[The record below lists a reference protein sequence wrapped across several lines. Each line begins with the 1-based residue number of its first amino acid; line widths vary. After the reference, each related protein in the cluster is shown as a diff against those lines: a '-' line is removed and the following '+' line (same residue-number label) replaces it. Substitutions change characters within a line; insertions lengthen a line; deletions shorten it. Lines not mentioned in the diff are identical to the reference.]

1 MGDQQDRINQLL
13 DRLESLIKRQD
24 DFSKEINSLRL
35 EIHRLKTPEP
45 DPSPEVPEAKPE
57 TSPSIPAFEANTEE
71 EIADLAHFLNYTK
84 GAAPKPVFS
93 PTPHIP
99 KIKSDFEKFIGENL
113 INKIGIAITV
123 LGVGIGAKYAID
135 HELISPLTRIILG
148 YLFGTGLLGFAI
160 RLKSKYEN
168 FSAVLLSG
176 AMAILYFITF
186 AAYSFYGLFP
196 QGLAFALMVVFTAF
210 TVVAAIKYNM
220 QVIAHFGLVGAYA
233 VPFLLSEDPGRV
245 EILFSYMAII
255 NLGILAISFS
265 KYWKALFYV
274 SFGLTWLIFFLWYL
288 NEFEPESHFGISM
301 GFLFVFFTIFYVT
314 FLANKLIQKEKFE
327 IDGIILLL
335 ANSFIFYGLG
345 YATLEG
351 QETGG
356 QLLGLFTLCNAIV
369 HFVVGLVIYRQKL
382 ADRNLFYFVSGLVL
396 VFITIAIPVQL
407 EGNWVTLL
415 WAAEA
420 ALLFWIGRTKGVA
433 VYENLSYPLMLLAF
447 FSICEDWTSV
457 YNRYSPE
464 YPDARLRPLI
474 NVNFLSSVL
483 FVGAFLFINF
493 LNRNEKYASETES
506 KRRFSNI
513 LSLFIPAILLV
524 TIYYAFRME
533 IANYWNQLFSD
544 SALTANSAED
554 QFPLSHWNY
563 DLPRFKTVWVINY
576 SLLFA
581 SVLSF
586 VNIFKFKSR
595 QLGYVN
601 LGLIVV
607 TLAVFL
613 VQGLYVLSDLR
624 ESYLDQSL
632 AEFYHRSMFN
642 LGIRYV
648 SFGLVALSLFACY
661 RYLGQDF
668 MNWNFKIGFEFMLHI
683 AVVWI
688 ASAELIH
695 WLDIA
700 GSAQSYKLGLSI
712 LWGVYSLFLIA
723 LGIWKKNKPLRIGAI
738 GLFGITLVKL
748 FFYDISHLDTIGK
761 TIVFVSLGV
770 LLLIIS
776 FLYNKYKHI
785 ISDGTEQ

>member
-1 MGDQQDRINQLL
+1 MGDQNDRINQIQEK
-13 DRLESLIKRQD
+13 LESLLKRQE
-24 DFSKEINSLRL
+24 DFSREINGLRL
-35 EIHRLKTPEP
+35 EIHRLKSPGP
-45 DPSPEVPEAKPE
+45 DLSPENPDLKPE
-57 TSPSIPAFEANTEE
+57 TSPGIPVFEAKTED
-71 EIADLAHFLNYTK
+71 EIADLAHFMKYTE

-93 PTPHIP
+93 PTQHLP

-148 YLFGTGLLGFAI
+148 YLFGAGLLGFAI
-160 RLKSKYEN
+160 RLKRKYEN

-176 AMAILYFITF
+176 AMAILYFITY
-186 AAYSFYGLFP
+186 AGYSFYGLFP

-210 TVVAAIKYNM
+210 TVVAAFKYNM

-233 VPFLLSEDPGRV
+233 VPFLLSEDSGRV

-255 NLGILAISFS
+255 NLGILAISFR

-274 SFGLTWLIFFLWYL
+274 SFGLTWLIFFMWYV
-288 NEFEPESHFGISM
+288 NEFETSSDFGISM
-301 GFLFVFFTIFYVT
+301 GFLFVFFAIFYTT
-314 FLANKLIQKEKFE
+314 FLANKLIQKEQFE

-356 QLLGLFTLCNAIV
+356 QLLGLFTLGNAIV
-369 HFVVGLVIYRQKL
+369 HFVVSLVIYRNKL
-382 ADRNLFYFVSGLVL
+382 ADRNLLYFVSGLVL

-407 EGNWVTLL
+407 DGNWVTLL

-420 ALLFWIGRTKGVA
+420 ALLFWIGRTKGVP
-433 VYENLSYPLMLLAF
+433 VYEKLSYPLMLLAF
-447 FSICEDWTSV
+447 FSICEDWITV
-457 YNRYSPE
+457 YNRYNPDYPE
-464 YPDARLRPLI
+464 TRLMPLF
-474 NVNFLSSVL
+474 NVNFMSSVL
-483 FVGAFLFINF
+483 FVAAFSLINF
-493 LNRNEKYASETES
+493 LNRSEKYVSETES
-506 KRRFSNI
+506 KRGVSAI
-513 LSLFIPAILLV
+513 LSLSIPAILLV

-533 IANYWNQLFSD
+533 IANYWNQLFGD
-544 SALTANSAED
+544 SALTGISVEGD
-554 QFPLSHWNY
+554 FPLSHWNY
-563 DLPRFKTVWVINY
+563 DLPRFKTIWILNY

-581 SVLSF
+581 SLLAF
-586 VNIFKFKSR
+586 TNIFKFKNR
-595 QLGYVN
+595 HLGFVS

-607 TLAVFL
+607 VLAVFL

-624 ESYLDQSL
+624 NSYLDQSL
-632 AEFYHRSMFN
+632 AEFYHRTKFN
-642 LGIRYV
+642 LGIRYI
-648 SFGLVALSLFACY
+648 SFGFVALALVACY
-661 RYLGQDF
+661 RYLHQEF
-668 MNWNFKIGFEFMLHI
+668 MNWNFKIGFDFLLHI

-700 GSAQSYKLGLSI
+700 GSAQSDKLGLSI
-712 LWGVYSLFLIA
+712 LWGVYSLFLIG

-738 GLFGITLVKL
+738 VLFGITLVKL
-748 FFYDISHLDTIGK
+748 FFYDITHLDTIAK

-776 FLYNKYKHI
+776 FLYNKYKHV
-785 ISDGTEQ
+785 ISDGTEY